1 MLVRSAEKSFDR
13 GLEALQAGRLREA
26 MALFEAAL
34 EIERRRGVAVPQP
47 RYLSFYGLCLGLEAG
62 RMREAIRVCREAT
75 TLEFYNPDLYHN
87 LGCLLLAAGRRKEA
101 YEAFSRGYSLQ
112 PGHPGLRRE
121 LERMGRRR
129 RPPLGFLARSHP
141 LNVLLGKLSRATSRR
156 AEPPRVEKGTGAH
169 PSIAARSR
177 PRGHRP
183 GSGR

>member
-1 MLVRSAEKSFDR
+1 MLVRSAEKSFER

-34 EIERRRGVAVPQP
+34 EIEKRRGIAVPQP

-62 RMREAIRVCREAT
+62 RMREAIRICREAT

-87 LGCLLLAAGRRKEA
+87 LGCLLLAAGKRKEA
-101 YEAFSRGYSLQ
+101 YEALSRGYALQ

-129 RPPLGFLARSHP
+129 RPPLGFLPRSHP
-141 LNVLLGKLSRATSRR
+141 LNVLLGKLSRGPSKRGRNASAGKGGPAQRATPAAVPSR
-156 AEPPRVEKGTGAH
+156 EH
-169 PSIAARSR
+169 ARRSAR
-177 PRGHRP
+177 
-183 GSGR
+183 